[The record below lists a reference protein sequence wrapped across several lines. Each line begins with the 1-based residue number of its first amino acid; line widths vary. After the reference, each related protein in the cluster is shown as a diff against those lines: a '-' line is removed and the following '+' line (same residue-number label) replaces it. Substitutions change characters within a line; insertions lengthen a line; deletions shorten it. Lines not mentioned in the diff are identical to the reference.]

1 MLSTIQIRHMR
12 WALSTLAAAAIFAL
26 PSLGLA
32 DDDSDHEAGRT
43 ITLSVENAEFEFTSM
58 GGLFGRDF
66 VVVGDVTAVNGET
79 ATGTFYCM
87 GVLLGDG
94 SGTDGFGAA
103 TFVGQRFR
111 IDGRGTILGAGA
123 EGDDT
128 GESLGIV
135 GGTGRFVGAQG
146 SYRQTGGLGPMPA
159 GDGTIEYTF
168 RIRSGAR
175 GNFNEQPDS

>member
-1 MLSTIQIRHMR
+1 MLRKNQIGYMR
-12 WALSTLAAAAIFAL
+12 WALATLAAAAIFAL

-32 DDDSDHEAGRT
+32 DDDSDREDGRT

-79 ATGTFYCM
+79 ASGTFYCM

-94 SGTDGFGAA
+94 SGMDGFGAA
-103 TFVGQRFR
+103 TFVDQRFR

-123 EGDDT
+123 EGDDM
-128 GESLGIV
+128 GESLAIV
-135 GGTGRFVGAQG
+135 GGTGRFIGGQG

-168 RIRSGAR
+168 RIRSGAHGKHDER
-175 GNFNEQPDS
+175 HDR